1 MKIFTCLL
9 KRKKQ
14 ICGSLPLKGCL
25 LEFVLAMPTQILT
38 NFWLSVNFK
47 EPSILSIGGSWGGP
61 VFFISNADLSNLVWI
76 LRGLFSLA
84 VNWNPNFL
92 LTSTEGKS
100 WTEGEDR
107 KKFSLRSWNSC
118 SYFPCW
124 RVGLLWP
131 RRLVSRK
138 GAVGWNA
145 LGASG
150 WGNGEKLESLLACVL
165 FYSLTCLLFL
175 SLPAL
180 LLLSPFLYSS
190 SALVWVQFHK
200 KF

>member
-1 MKIFTCLL
+1 MWISKN
-9 KRKKQ
+9 
-14 ICGSLPLKGCL
+14 LPSSPSVDREVG
-25 LEFVLAMPTQILT
+25 
-38 NFWLSVNFK
+38 LS
-47 EPSILSIGGSWGGP
+47 
-61 VFFISNADLSNLVWI
+61 FFISNADLSNLVWI

-180 LLLSPFLYSS
+180 LLLSLFLYSS
-190 SALVWVQFHK
+190 SASVWVQFQK